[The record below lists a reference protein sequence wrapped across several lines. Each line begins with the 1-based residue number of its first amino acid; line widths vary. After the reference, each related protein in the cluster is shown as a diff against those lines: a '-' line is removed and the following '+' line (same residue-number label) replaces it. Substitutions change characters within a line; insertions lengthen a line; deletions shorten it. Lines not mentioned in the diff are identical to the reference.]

1 MECIRWLTWFI
12 EFSLSGQQR
21 KLFKLKNLREF
32 VRVVLH
38 IPLLKEEEEEPQVVR
53 GGLVKPKV
61 RPSLL
66 ECLLSRPLAFW
77 TVDAVQHVWGRDLER
92 VCSWWFGEISP
103 TLILVPGFIQK
114 ENESG
119 DKGLCRFWTPGSLN
133 FIGSKNKLFI
143 LFCSLLFCSVLFIY
157 FYCFIHGKLIMTG
170 N

>member
-1 MECIRWLTWFI
+1 MTWFI

-66 ECLLSRPLAFW
+66 ECLLSRPLAF
-77 TVDAVQHVWGRDLER
+77 
-92 VCSWWFGEISP
+92 
-103 TLILVPGFIQK
+103 
-114 ENESG
+114 
-119 DKGLCRFWTPGSLN
+119 
-133 FIGSKNKLFI
+133 
-143 LFCSLLFCSVLFIY
+143 
-157 FYCFIHGKLIMTG
+157 
-170 N
+170 

>member
-1 MECIRWLTWFI
+1 MECIRWFPWFI
-12 EFSLSGQQR
+12 EFSFSGQQR
-21 KLFKLKNLREF
+21 KLFKLKNLGSLREF
-32 VRVVLH
+32 MRVVLH
-38 IPLLKEEEEEPQVVR
+38 IPSLKEEEEEPQVVR

-77 TVDAVQHVWGRDLER
+77 TVDAMQHVWGRDLER

-133 FIGSKNKLFI
+133 FIDSKNKLFI
-143 LFCSLLFCSVLFIY
+143 LFCSVLFIY